1 MGKIYFGLLSVLVL
15 ASCSVDSEDTSA
27 LEDVKGAIEVG
38 GAFPG
43 FGEVFNGKM
52 IRLVSDA
59 KVSTATVAS
68 RSCAGR
74 TIDSMVDQER
84 AITSRTSSCDPLS
97 LMTPNFGYQMW
108 NYWEIAPGTT
118 AYFADYFN
126 TGAPGSVFIQ
136 DFMTSHFQGLRNEGP
151 PPPIAPGMI
160 RTWVDDSFF
169 SILYEEVPDSNG
181 DFANLG
187 NDQGLNISTESLEF
201 LRDELVCEILDVY
214 FDDYFGS
221 TAPDG
226 FGYLIGDVSV
236 DIVDPLCGNARGLFA
251 HVNIGHYVY
260 TAPDFPIIE

>member
-1 MGKIYFGLLSVLVL
+1 MRKIYYALLSILIL
-15 ASCSVDSEDTSA
+15 ASCSIEDEDTVA
-27 LEDVKGAIEVG
+27 LGDVKGAIEISG
-38 GAFPG
+38 THSG

-52 IRLVSDA
+52 IRLVSGQ
-59 KVSTATVAS
+59 KVSAAMVAGK
-68 RSCAGR
+68 SCAGR
-74 TIDSMVDQER
+74 TIDSLIDQER
-84 AITSRTSSCDPLS
+84 AVTSRTTSCDPLS

-118 AYFADYFN
+118 AYFADYYS

-136 DFMTSHFQGLRNEGP
+136 DFMTNHFQGLRNEGP

-169 SILYEEVPDSNG
+169 SIFYEEVPDSNG
-181 DFANLG
+181 DFPNLG
-187 NDQGLNISTESLEF
+187 SSQGLDISTESLEF

-214 FDDYFGS
+214 FNDYFGY

-226 FGYLIGDVSV
+226 FGYLIGDVNV
-236 DIVDPLCGNARGLFA
+236 DIVDPLCGNARGLYA
-251 HVNIGHYVY
+251 QVNIGHYVY